1 MSIGVDIGANAV
13 RVVQID
19 GIDDDGFAIITKV
32 GISTL
37 KAGSFSGGRIRNPQ
51 NVAAAL
57 VKALKDAGVP
67 RYGFVIGLSAPD
79 VAVARYALPATV
91 SPNER
96 ASALAT
102 MGIQISPSLDP
113 ELSTL
118 ATSLVR
124 IDTMGDGT
132 ENAVLTVAGALTED
146 IESLITVC
154 KLAGATPKAID
165 LSGVASMRSLV
176 RTYSDASEIATIVDI
191 GSSKT
196 IISTRQG
203 AFLRSMRT
211 ITAGGDDITRAILA
225 ITGEDHSQA
234 ERRKAS
240 LRLPGIGEDYDSVV
254 ASVNTNYFDEDE
266 TNLESQTAQRITNA
280 LMRTSE
286 NLIDTIAQVLESDG
300 ASTGAFTQ
308 GISLSGGGALLRG
321 FKERLAQRV
330 GVPVLVGRPWAKI
343 QRNRK
348 TNEMLDHEGNADPRI
363 LLALSTAIGLALWE
377 GER

>member
-1 MSIGVDIGANAV
+1 MSVGVDIGANAV

-79 VAVARYALPATV
+79 VAVARYALPAAV

-124 IDTMGDGT
+124 IDAMADGT

-146 IESLITVC
+146 VESLKTVC
-154 KLAGATPKAID
+154 KLAGAPPKAID

-240 LRLPGIGEDYDSVV
+240 LRLPGLGEDIDSVV
-254 ASVNTNYFDEDE
+254 TSVNINYFDEDE
-266 TNLESQTAQRITNA
+266 TNLESQTSQRITNA

-348 TNEMLDHEGNADPRI
+348 TNEMLDHDGNADPRI

>member
-1 MSIGVDIGANAV
+1 MSVGVDIGANAV

-146 IESLITVC
+146 VESLITVC

-240 LRLPGIGEDYDSVV
+240 LRLPGLGEDIESVV
-254 ASVNTNYFDEDE
+254 ASINTNYFDEEE
-266 TNLESQTAQRITNA
+266 TNLESQTSQRITNA

-348 TNEMLDHEGNADPRI
+348 TNEMLDHDGNADPRI

>member
-1 MSIGVDIGANAV
+1 MSVGVDIGANAV
-13 RVVQID
+13 RVVQIN
-19 GIDDDGFAIITKV
+19 GLDDDGFAIITKV

-124 IDTMGDGT
+124 IDAIGDGT

-191 GSSKT
+191 GSSKN

-240 LRLPGIGEDYDSVV
+240 LRLPGIGEDLDSVV

-348 TNEMLDHEGNADPRI
+348 TNEMLDHDGNADPRI

-377 GER
+377 GE